1 MHQQKSKKILIY
13 FFLFLIIG
21 TFNNKYFNNFNFPKI
36 DKVEIIGLDEN
47 NSFEL
52 LKNLSYL
59 KLGSLFFIDKSEIN
73 KVISS
78 NELVENYSVFKKY
91 PSSLKIKIIKTKF
104 LANLKKEGDNFF
116 LGSNGKLIR
125 SYNTDENLPFIF
137 GKFEKNAFFN
147 LRKIINKSNF
157 KFNEIKNFFYFK
169 SGRWDIETYSGIK
182 IKLPNENI
190 KESLDLSSDVL
201 IKSDSGKI
209 FIIDLRQKNQIIID
223 EKKF

>member
-21 TFNNKYFNNFNFPKI
+21 TFNNKYFNSFNFPKI
-36 DKVEIIGLDEN
+36 KKVEIIGLDEN
-47 NSFEL
+47 NNFEL
-52 LKNLSYL
+52 LKNLNYL
-59 KLGSLFFIDKSEIN
+59 KLGNLFFINKFKIN

-125 SYNTDENLPFIF
+125 AYNTDENLPFIF
-137 GKFEKNAFFN
+137 GKFDKNTFFD
-147 LRKIINKSNF
+147 LKKIIIKSNL

-169 SGRWDIETYSGIK
+169 SGRWDIETYSGIL
-182 IKLPNENI
+182 IKLPNKKL
-190 KESLDLSSDVL
+190 KESLDLSFTIINDINFEN
-201 IKSDSGKI
+201 IKMM
-209 FIIDLRQKNQIIID
+209 DLRQNNQIITNG
-223 EKKF
+223 